1 MRNPRT
7 FTPKVFVPLFIATM
21 GFAAFTNM
29 ASSPRFATF
38 HTIDVVR
45 LIASGMCF
53 GAGPGCVAHL
63 LRRVSLGLTRIPKAA
78 VKVECNNVSALPCS
92 VNAISRGMDQN

>member
-1 MRNPRT
+1 MRNRST

-21 GFAAFTNM
+21 GFAAFANM
-29 ASSPRFATF
+29 ASSPRFAMF

-53 GAGPGCVAHL
+53 GAALAAL
-63 LRRVSLGLTRIPKAA
+63 LIFFVGFRSG
-78 VKVECNNVSALPCS
+78 
-92 VNAISRGMDQN
+92 

>member
-1 MRNPRT
+1 MSNRRIFP
-7 FTPKVFVPLFIATM
+7 PKVFVPLFIASM
-21 GFAAFTNM
+21 GLAPLLNM

-53 GAGPGCVAHL
+53 GAALAALLIFFGGPRTG
-63 LRRVSLGLTRIPKAA
+63 
-78 VKVECNNVSALPCS
+78 
-92 VNAISRGMDQN
+92 

>member
-1 MRNPRT
+1 MRNQLT

-21 GFAAFTNM
+21 GFAAFANI
-29 ASSPRFATF
+29 ASSPHFATF

-53 GAGPGCVAHL
+53 GAA
-63 LRRVSLGLTRIPKAA
+63 
-78 VKVECNNVSALPCS
+78 
-92 VNAISRGMDQN
+92 

>member
-1 MRNPRT
+1 MSHRRT
-7 FTPKVFVPLFIATM
+7 VAPKVFIPLFIAFM
-21 GFAAFTNM
+21 GLAAFSNA

-53 GAGPGCVAHL
+53 GAAVA
-63 LRRVSLGLTRIPKAA
+63 
-78 VKVECNNVSALPCS
+78 AL
-92 VNAISRGMDQN
+92 AIFFGGSRSH